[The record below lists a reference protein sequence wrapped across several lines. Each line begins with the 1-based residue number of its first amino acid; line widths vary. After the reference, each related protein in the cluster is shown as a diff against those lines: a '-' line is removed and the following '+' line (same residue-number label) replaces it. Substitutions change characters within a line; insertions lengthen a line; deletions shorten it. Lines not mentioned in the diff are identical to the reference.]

1 MRGEGVEGGL
11 RSWALGFEVGYEKVA
26 EVCKKGFLV
35 RTPEE
40 LRKATIEGFKAK
52 VPVIVNIII

>member
-1 MRGEGVEGGL
+1 MEGGL

-26 EVCKKGFLV
+26 EVCKKSFLV

>member
-1 MRGEGVEGGL
+1 MEGGL